1 VGGDNEEEE
10 EEQQEE
16 QDDDRI
22 GVETEK
28 RQADQGVEFR
38 RPPAGDD

>member
-10 EEQQEE
+10 EEQQE
-16 QDDDRI
+16 DDDEI

-28 RQADQGVEFR
+28 RDGDQGGER
-38 RPPAGDD
+38 R